1 MIITNILPTYQN
13 TPTFKSKEYKDDG
26 IIGYDDAISK
36 QRRNDIR
43 KWQET
48 YYTPYQSI
56 YEKECNL
63 SEYQMKQLLGNLM
76 KKPKVVDY
84 KKVTSIDAYN
94 VKAINNN
101 SYRGSTLICNPKAL
115 KTLKNAGIERIIDLA
130 GYSGYDKA
138 AKSEG
143 LDYYTPEFAGGSL
156 GVWEEEAFHT
166 KEEMLSRETRY
177 YKPIDFEK
185 NKKYL
190 DIKCKAFDKQVRRSV
205 ERFVDY
211 IEVMQKGYCYIGCEY
226 GTYRTDDYLL
236 LNTVFNPKANAQDI
250 PNADIFEID
259 LMKNLYKNLTPEDK
273 KRMGWSKEFDE
284 NIPKRLNEKENQIL
298 ELDREYYNK
307 II

>member
-1 MIITNILPTYQN
+1 MIITSISSTYQN
-13 TPTFKSKEYKDDG
+13 KPTFKSKEYKDDG
-26 IIGYDDAISK
+26 IIGYDDNISK
-36 QRRNDIR
+36 QRRSDIR

-63 SEYQMKQLLGNLM
+63 SEYQMKQLLGGLM

-84 KKVTSIDAYN
+84 KKVTNIDAYN
-94 VKAINNN
+94 VSPINNN
-101 SYRGSTLICNPKAL
+101 SYRGSTLICKPQAL
-115 KTLKNAGIERIIDLA
+115 KTLKDAGIERVIDLA
-130 GYSGYDKA
+130 GYSGYDNDVKEA
-138 AKSEG
+138 G
-143 LDYYTPEFAGGSL
+143 LEYYTPEFANGGL
-156 GVWEEEAFHT
+156 GVWDEEAFDT
-166 KEEMLSRETRY
+166 KKDMLSRETRY
-177 YKPIDFEK
+177 YRPIDFVK

-190 DIKCKAFDKQVRRSV
+190 DNKCKVFDKQVRSSV
-205 ERFVDY
+205 ERFVEY

-236 LNTVFNPKANAQDI
+236 LNAVFNPKEKAQNI
-250 PNADIFEID
+250 PDTDIFKVD

-273 KRMGWSKEFDE
+273 KRMGWSKEFDK

-298 ELDREYYNK
+298 EQDREYYNK